1 MADQEKNGKLEEYLL
16 ARRIVV
22 IEGYL
27 DRDCLKKAMRQ
38 IVLLAIESKNEIKLV
53 IDTVGGNCQPTFEF
67 YDRLQ
72 LIDVPITGIVCGQCA
87 SMGIIVLM
95 ACLKRLA
102 MLHSKFVV
110 HSPDATYEYNA
121 EHGDDELTN
130 LFVDHLHQT
139 RKFYQKYWNI
149 IMTQTGQT
157 MEKFESLIHK
167 GNRNLAFSAEEA
179 KEIGLIEGFYSGKL
193 F

>member
-1 MADQEKNGKLEEYLL
+1 MADQERNDKIEEYLL

-27 DRDCLKKAMRQ
+27 DRDFLKKAMRQ
-38 IVLLAIESKNEIKLV
+38 IVLLAIESTNEIKLV
-53 IDTVGGNCQPTFEF
+53 IDTVGGNCQSTFEF
-67 YDRLQ
+67 HDRLQ

-95 ACLKRLA
+95 ACSKRLA
-102 MLHSKFVV
+102 MFHSTFVV
-110 HSPDATYEYNA
+110 HSSSATYAYNA
-121 EHGDDELTN
+121 EHGDEELTH
-130 LFVDHLHQT
+130 LFLRHLHQT
-139 RKFYQKYWNI
+139 REFDRKYWNI

-157 MEKFESLIHK
+157 MEKFEPLVHK
-167 GNRNLAFSAEEA
+167 GDRNLAFFAEEA